1 MPLTKEVKT
10 ELVAKYGAS
19 ATDTGKSEVQIALLT
34 QRINDITG
42 HLKANVK
49 DHHARRGLMMLV
61 GKRRRL
67 LDYLMREDIARYRT
81 IIAQLEI
88 RK

>member
-1 MPLTKEVKT
+1 MPLTKEVKA
-10 ELVAKYGAS
+10 ELIAKYGAS

-61 GKRRRL
+61 GKPGMRGSSNRPSIRRTGFSRRSGPRS
-67 LDYLMREDIARYRT
+67 MR
-81 IIAQLEI
+81 
-88 RK
+88 